1 MKQDLKLF
9 DDAVLQGI
17 RDTLLEQNKTISV
30 AESVTS
36 GLLQFAFSNTMD
48 TIKFFEGGITVY
60 NPNQK
65 FRLLNVEPT
74 HALAVNC
81 VSERVALE
89 LATNVRN
96 KFTSDYGIGIT
107 GYASAVPESDY
118 RLFAFY
124 SIVNSEREIAAG
136 KLDAEPSEG
145 IGVQLYYVSEILRHF
160 LKALK
165 D

>member
-9 DDAVLQGI
+9 EDAVLQDIRGI
-17 RDTLLEQNKTISV
+17 LLEQKKTVSV

-48 TIKFFEGGITVY
+48 TIRFFEGGITVY

-81 VSERVALE
+81 VSEKVALE
-89 LATNVRN
+89 LANNVRN
-96 KFTSDYGIGIT
+96 KFSSDYGIGIT
-107 GYASAVPESDY
+107 GYASEVPESDFK
-118 RLFAFY
+118 LFAFY
-124 SIVNSEREIAAG
+124 SIVDKDREIAAG
-136 KLDAEPSEG
+136 RMNAEPSEG
-145 IGVQLYYVSEILRHF
+145 IGVQLYYVSEILRNF
-160 LKALK
+160 LAALRA
-165 D
+165 